1 MAAMDARD
9 PVMIHYVGGPT
20 AILDI
25 GGIQLVTDPTFDPP
39 GEYRSGS
46 GSLLT
51 KTEYPALTGSQLGT
65 PDAVLLSHDQHV
77 DNLDASGR
85 EFLGSAPL
93 VLTTPA
99 AAGRLGGRSQGL
111 APFEQAELGRPG
123 RPPVRITAVPAQHGP
138 DGSEHLT
145 GPVTGFVLDGDQVPV
160 TYISGDNASLDTVAA
175 IAGRFGPVEI
185 ALLFAG
191 AAVTPTVPGAFL
203 TLTSAQAAE
212 AARILGA
219 AQVVPL
225 HLNSWKH
232 LTEGAAE
239 LEKAFAQA
247 GLADRLT
254 LLEPGQAVI
263 W

>member
-9 PVMIHYVGGPT
+9 PVMIHSVGGPT

-46 GSLLT
+46 GSVLT
-51 KTEYPALTGSQLGT
+51 KTGWPALAGSQLGT

-85 EFLGSAPL
+85 EFLGAAPL

-99 AAGRLGGRSQGL
+99 AAGRLGGHSRGL
-111 APFEQAELGRPG
+111 APFEQAEIRRPG
-123 RPPVRITAVPAQHGP
+123 HPAVRITAVPAQHGP
-138 DGSEHLT
+138 DGSGHLT

-160 TYISGDNASLDTVAA
+160 TYISGDNASLDIVRD

-191 AAVTPTVPGAFL
+191 AAVTPTVPGACL

-212 AARILGA
+212 AARILSAGR
-219 AQVVPL
+219 VVPV
-225 HLNSWKH
+225 HINSWQH
-232 LTEGAAE
+232 LTEGPAE
-239 LEKAFAQA
+239 LGKAFAQA

-254 LLEPGQAVI
+254 LLEPGQAVTL
-263 W
+263 